1 MKKSTK
7 RAATVK
13 APKGKSD
20 MAETAKSN
28 DVKPIEGARN
38 VLFFQEQ
45 TIDALR
51 DNCRALSLM
60 AAHPDAIQDEADQSA
75 FLAVIRQLDEI
86 VEHLARD
93 RERCLEMIRATAPEL
108 SGSDA

>member
-20 MAETAKSN
+20 KTETN
-28 DVKPIEGARN
+28 DLKPIEGAQN

-93 RERCLEMIRATAPEL
+93 RERCLEMIRATAPEPPNK
-108 SGSDA
+108 A